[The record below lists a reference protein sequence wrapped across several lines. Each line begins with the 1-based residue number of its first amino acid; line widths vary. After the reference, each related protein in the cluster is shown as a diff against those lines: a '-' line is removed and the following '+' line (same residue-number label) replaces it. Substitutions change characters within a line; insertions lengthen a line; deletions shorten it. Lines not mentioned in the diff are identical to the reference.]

1 MIVLEASVLAG
12 FAGYLGLLAGVLL
25 VEGIAAVMERFGIQS
40 EFFANPEVDFDVVVG
55 ALVVLLVSG
64 VLAGLVPGLRAA
76 AVDPIV
82 ALRDN

>member
-1 MIVLEASVLAG
+1 M
-12 FAGYLGLLAGVLL
+12 LAGVLL
-25 VEGIAAVMERFGIQS
+25 VEGIAALMKQFDIQS
-40 EFFANPEVDFDVVVG
+40 EFFANPEVDFEVAVG
-55 ALVVLLVSG
+55 AVAVLLVAG